1 MSKHNLKNILKNFNF
16 WYFSTMFF
24 YWFLPFWA
32 TGGDRRSYKFY
43 WNSPNVRHTHYGL
56 IRKGKEER
64 KNPTKSQYI
73 ILLVKDYKEI
83 IWKDKPHRNGG
94 FIISLKILIGM
105 WHHHQTSIMWRR
117 WFQIKELDQGFSKY
131 KMKYIWE
138 KEKLMKIHFQS
149 LLSFII
155 RFYWFKN

>member
-1 MSKHNLKNILKNFNF
+1 MIFLDDVFLLIFTIL
-16 WYFSTMFF
+16 
-24 YWFLPFWA
+24 
-32 TGGDRRSYKFY
+32 GDRRRQAELQILLEQPKCQ
-43 WNSPNVRHTHYGL
+43 THPL
-56 IRKGKEER
+56 WLDKSLRKEESN
-64 KNPTKSQYI
+64 KITKSQYI

-105 WHHHQTSIMWRR
+105 WHHHQTSIMWRH

-138 KEKLMKIHFQS
+138 KEKLMKVHFQS

-155 RFYWFKN
+155 RFKN